1 MGPFDSVLARARIRR
16 PFEDHRGGHEM
27 LKRVLRRVV
36 YFGIPVAMWIAGA
49 ACTDVQ
55 ERPEAP
61 QMTSYRCS
69 RVGCDKRADAA
80 VGAAAPVCACGATM
94 VSDK

>member
-1 MGPFDSVLARARIRR
+1 MMR
-16 PFEDHRGGHEM
+16 
-27 LKRVLRRVV
+27 RVLRRVM
-36 YFGIPVAMWIAGA
+36 YFGIPVAMWFAGA

-55 ERPEAP
+55 QRQETV

-80 VGAAAPVCACGATM
+80 VGAAAPVCSCGATM
-94 VSDK
+94 VSDAR